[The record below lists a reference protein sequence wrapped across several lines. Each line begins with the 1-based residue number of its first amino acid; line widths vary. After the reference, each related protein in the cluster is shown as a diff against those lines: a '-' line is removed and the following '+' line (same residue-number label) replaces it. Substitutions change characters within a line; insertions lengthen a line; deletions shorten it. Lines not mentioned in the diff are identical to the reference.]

1 MVLRGL
7 FYIQYPDISEP
18 VQGRVNKIYLSPVVF
33 LMNGQNFCIVFFVV
47 NIQWT
52 DLKASVCVI
61 HKILVLVFLLFILF
75 KCLDI
80 FW

>member
-1 MVLRGL
+1 MEQPNVHEAVESCWN
-7 FYIQYPDISEP
+7 IPDDVEKDKKESKPI
-18 VQGRVNKIYLSPVVF
+18 NKIYLSPVVL

-61 HKILVLVFLLFILF
+61 H
-75 KCLDI
+75 
-80 FW
+80 